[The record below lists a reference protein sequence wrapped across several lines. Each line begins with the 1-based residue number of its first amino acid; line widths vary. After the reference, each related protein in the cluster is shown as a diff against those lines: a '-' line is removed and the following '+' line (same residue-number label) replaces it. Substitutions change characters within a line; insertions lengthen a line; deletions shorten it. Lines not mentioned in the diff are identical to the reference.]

1 MTQKCIIGRISAKPS
16 INRRSGTDAQL
27 RIELLLQHHSRRFF
41 IPKPFCVRQDNSSTC
56 TLRLTRP
63 FASSHSVHDHGEKMD
78 ANRLAVSA
86 RLELA
91 SPEGRLVSTEVSY
104 QLELTLQR
112 PRYLFK
118 WTRTKMN
125 GFGDRHSSRWIITL
139 TSCKCGYRPHCRED
153 MSFACMR
160 RYSCNSWGGKIW
172 TCNLR
177 FQRPTL

>member
-1 MTQKCIIGRISAKPS
+1 MTQKLCYKGNFSKTLK
-16 INRRSGTDAQL
+16 NRRSGTDAQL

-78 ANRLAVSA
+78 ANRLAESA

-112 PRYLFK
+112 PRYLLK
-118 WTRTKMN
+118 LDSNQYPPDLLRPLYQLSYIPED
-125 GFGDRHSSRWIITL
+125 GGDNVTLLEVSFSR
-139 TSCKCGYRPHCRED
+139 S
-153 MSFACMR
+153 
-160 RYSCNSWGGKIW
+160 GG
-172 TCNLR
+172 T
-177 FQRPTL
+177 

>member
-1 MTQKCIIGRISAKPS
+1 MYYRENFSKTLK
-16 INRRSGTDAQL
+16 NRRSVADAQL
-27 RIELLLQHHSRRFF
+27 RIELLLQRHSRRFF

-78 ANRLAVSA
+78 ANRLAESA

-118 WTRTKMN
+118 WTRTNILRILDSPAALPIKLYPL
-125 GFGDRHSSRWIITL
+125 RWWRQ
-139 TSCKCGYRPHCRED
+139 SY
-153 MSFACMR
+153 FA
-160 RYSCNSWGGKIW
+160 GGI
-172 TCNLR
+172 
-177 FQRPTL
+177 F

>member
-1 MTQKCIIGRISAKPS
+1 MYYRENFSKTLK
-16 INRRSGTDAQL
+16 NRRSGTDAQL

-78 ANRLAVSA
+78 ANRLAESA

-118 WTRTKMN
+118 IGLEPISS
-125 GFGDRHSSRWIITL
+125 GFSPAALPIKLYPLRWWRQRL
-139 TSCKCGYRPHCRED
+139 
-153 MSFACMR
+153 FA
-160 RYSCNSWGGKIW
+160 GGI
-172 TCNLR
+172 
-177 FQRPTL
+177 F